1 MTGYSEQHVS
11 GEQRPGSPPVGIILV
26 TNSAFCYCIF
36 QEEGAWSGKPQ
47 KKNTFTTL
55 SKMKLEH
62 DYRFLM
68 SVLIIPDFFSFTVN
82 LPALIWNLH
91 TEEWRPV
98 HTFKWNEPRDT
109 DKSDL
114 DERASFASFAQVS
127 GNWHL
132 SCFRRKLPTNQT
144 STNTSFSRPSSRF
157 RRGNRFLSCFR
168 RKLPTNQTTTSAERV
183 LFAPFVQVP
192 PGELVSFL
200 FPLKDTDES
209 DHDERV
215 LFAPLAPAAHKG
227 AKRFSVT
234 LPVPQQPTE
243 CVRFYCWKSHNIA
256 KYHV

>member
-1 MTGYSEQHVS
+1 
-11 GEQRPGSPPVGIILV
+11 
-26 TNSAFCYCIF
+26 
-36 QEEGAWSGKPQ
+36 
-47 KKNTFTTL
+47 
-55 SKMKLEH
+55 MKLEH
-62 DYRFLM
+62 DYRSLM

-200 FPLKDTDES
+200 FPLKDTDEW
-209 DHDERV
+209 DLDERV
-215 LFAPLAPAAHKG
+215 LFAPLAQAPPPIRARRG
-227 AKRFSVT
+227 SRLRYQFPSN
-234 LPVPQQPTE
+234 QQSAFVFTAG
-243 CVRFYCWKSHNIA
+243 KAITSQNIMSNA
-256 KYHV
+256 INHPKTRHQRRP